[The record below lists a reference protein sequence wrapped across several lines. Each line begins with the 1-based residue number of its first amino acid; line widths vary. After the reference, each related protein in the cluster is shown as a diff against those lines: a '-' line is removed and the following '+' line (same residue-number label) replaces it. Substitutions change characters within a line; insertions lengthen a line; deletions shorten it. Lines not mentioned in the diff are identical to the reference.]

1 MTIFEGKFRIPQ
13 NVINLKRRRRIRFD
27 SIRNF
32 SLRSSLTRFILI
44 LLSRNEKKKRKRI
57 SKAAISKRE
66 DSRLEGDEMY
76 KQASGGVIA
85 ISAIFRVGSRP
96 TAKSGR
102 QVEQKGVG
110 RKFSIDP
117 WRCFEV
123 RALRQHCGGGA
134 PRCLRRRRQQ
144 ARRWS
149 VNRWSHRDDDL
160 Q

>member
-27 SIRNF
+27 SKFF
-32 SLRSSLTRFILI
+32 SSFLTRFIFI
-44 LLSRNEKKKRKRI
+44 PLSRNEKKKRKRI

-76 KQASGGVIA
+76 KQASGSVIA

-144 ARRWS
+144 ARR
-149 VNRWSHRDDDL
+149 
-160 Q
+160 

>member
-1 MTIFEGKFRIPQ
+1 MTIFEGKFRIPR

-27 SIRNF
+27 SKFF
-32 SLRSSLTRFILI
+32 SSSLTRFIFIPLP
-44 LLSRNEKKKRKRI
+44 RNEKKKRKRI
-57 SKAAISKRE
+57 SKAVISKRE

-102 QVEQKGVG
+102 QMEQKGVG

-144 ARRWS
+144 ARR
-149 VNRWSHRDDDL
+149 
-160 Q
+160 